1 MAELTI
7 IQAMTPLRRHAVLR
21 RVKDITLSATLSLA
35 LLNGAAML
43 QSCGGNNSSDED
55 QAEQT
60 ETSFKKGVRTYITET
75 APGNF
80 KITDEVQTG
89 PDQAGAIVS
98 YFDGHRDTL
107 SVEAA
112 KKLVETDQSTSTY
125 LNNPNAYH
133 QQHHNGLA
141 NVLLWG
147 SLGYMLGRNNSPQYR
162 EDQRRYGSGVYANS
176 SLYQRSTQ
184 VGDNVR
190 SSRVT
195 RTTRPSGSRG
205 GFFGGRSRSFGG

>member
-1 MAELTI
+1 
-7 IQAMTPLRRHAVLR
+7 MTPLRRHAVLR

-35 LLNGAAML
+35 LLNGSAML
-43 QSCGGNNSSDED
+43 QSCGSNNSDED
-55 QAEQT
+55 QAERT
-60 ETSFKKGVRTYITET
+60 ETRFEKGVRTYITET

-89 PDQAGAIVS
+89 PGQAGAIVS

-125 LNNPNAYH
+125 LNNPNAY
-133 QQHHNGLA
+133 QQHHHNGLA

-147 SLGYMLGRNNSPQYR
+147 SLGYMLGRNNSSRYSN
-162 EDQRRYGSGVYANS
+162 DQRRYGAGVYANS
-176 SLYQRSTQ
+176 SLYERSTR
-184 VGDNVR
+184 VGESVR
-190 SSRVT
+190 GSRVT
-195 RTTRPSGSRG
+195 RTVRPSGGRSGFFSRG
-205 GFFGGRSRSFGG
+205 GRSFGG

>member
-1 MAELTI
+1 
-7 IQAMTPLRRHAVLR
+7 MTPLRRHAVLR
-21 RVKDITLSATLSLA
+21 RVKDITLSTTLSLA
-35 LLNGAAML
+35 LLNGAVML
-43 QSCGGNNSSDED
+43 QSCGSNNSDEE

-60 ETSFKKGVRTYITET
+60 ETRFEKGVRTYITET

-89 PDQAGAIVS
+89 PGQAGAIVN

-112 KKLVETDQSTSTY
+112 KKLVETDKSTSTY
-125 LNNPNAYH
+125 LNNPNAY
-133 QQHHNGLA
+133 QQYHHNGLA

-147 SLGYMLGRNNSPQYR
+147 SLGYMLGRNNSSQYVN
-162 EDQRRYGSGVYANS
+162 DQRRYGAGVYANS

-184 VGDNVR
+184 VAENVR

-195 RTTRPSGSRG
+195 RTVRPSGGRS